1 MIPKFCIP
9 YFRVVLIGMVST
21 LSSICSSMAASP
33 PLTTVIYRPLL
44 VTNPPAA
51 PTTLSVKVDPKSRTA
66 SLSVPSNV
74 NSVLIQS
81 RLQTSKSWVNFKT
94 LSVKAAPAS
103 LRVTLPKDYAKSSWR
118 ATGSKVAI
126 AATKQKYPSKFFA
139 GKKTFGET
147 LASSYTK
154 DAQGGVITLSGGVA
168 LATTAGVANSP
179 SVTASRDAKTT
190 SSSANSVEESDIWK
204 ADGSTVYFF
213 NQLRGLQVLDLTDPA
228 DPTLMASY
236 RLPAKGQD
244 MYIVPGP
251 GAVRYAV
258 LLTREYEQGSWV
270 QQTGVQVIKVDG
282 SSAKLVSSLKVA
294 GWLADSRLVG
304 TRIYL
309 ATQQWSWSSSD
320 NTDAMT
326 LNDIVLNTTSG
337 SVTLAKT
344 HAVKGNWPVI
354 SAGNDWLTVTQSDW
368 SDWQSSWI
376 TLFSL
381 GTNGATK
388 LTPYPV
394 KLFGRL
400 DNKYYVQYENGT
412 LSTVSQ
418 RGWWNDQEVI
428 LENFSRGGSKMGA
441 VEIMKNENLMSARF
455 AGDKAYVVTFRQT
468 DPLFVVDLSNATN
481 PVIAGH
487 LEVPGFSTHIEPIGD
502 KLFTIG
508 FENGK
513 VAASLFDVSDP
524 AKPAISTNG
533 RIILDGTWG
542 YSAATYDDKALK
554 VLPENGL
561 ALIPYTSYDNSTGS
575 NSSYIQILK
584 IDVAGGKLSKGG
596 VITHRFDPLRAS
608 LVNGVLAS
616 ISQKELVTA
625 SLPLNGNPS
634 LLADL
639 LLAWPVNRILTTAN
653 HLIQIE
659 EGASSSWWG
668 WYGSGAATVRVS
680 PLNDPDSGLTEI
692 PLGKGVV
699 KDAILRGNFL
709 FILRQNPDNKST
721 WGWGRVWYAPTP
733 QTDVSPTLFLDIYD
747 ASRLPDLKLTGST
760 SLKLPGNDS
769 AWDLSGLLIPSGKS
783 AVVVAQPQARSYRWG
798 GYLRPTPVTLPAISL
813 PILTTSTVTMT
824 LTNVSNSLVTTTTNT
839 IVAASIG
846 NVSSAKLASSPMI
859 ASCMPYPFDGYQPP
873 QSTNPTIAVVFQTEN
888 HSAPAAQP
896 VIPLTDTN
904 STPVVFS
911 AAGGAMLVYGYANK
925 EKPLTDGTELS
936 TSQHTLR
943 ILDLNDPTAPI
954 LGQPLALPGRLVGVS
969 DITADGFL
977 AWTQTRVK
985 GASGAGQLQVSAC
998 DVVSLSQI
1006 TGMTFSNSTPVVA
1019 VGRVLFAA
1027 QGKDVARYSL
1037 NDLGVL
1043 VSTGKVTF
1051 DWAPSTLTISTNPT
1065 STLLGADSQ
1074 NLFSWSYNKS
1084 KAQVLDWTTDR
1095 SVDLQ
1100 KSSIRSDGSVLAPAG
1115 EYGVD
1120 EYQP

>member
-1 MIPKFCIP
+1 M
-9 YFRVVLIGMVST
+9 
-21 LSSICSSMAASP
+21 
-33 PLTTVIYRPLL
+33 
-44 VTNPPAA
+44 
-51 PTTLSVKVDPKSRTA
+51 
-66 SLSVPSNV
+66 
-74 NSVLIQS
+74 
-81 RLQTSKSWVNFKT
+81 
-94 LSVKAAPAS
+94 KAAPAS

-118 ATGSKVAI
+118 ATGTKITTSLSK
-126 AATKQKYPSKFFA
+126 KKYPNKFYA

-154 DAQGGVITLSGGVA
+154 DAQGGAISSSGGVA
-168 LATTAGVANSP
+168 LTATAGVVNSP
-179 SVTASRDAKTT
+179 SVAASRDAKTT
-190 SSSANSVEESDIWK
+190 SSSASVEESDIWK
-204 ADGSTVYFF
+204 ADGSKVYFF

-244 MYIVPGP
+244 MYIVSGP
-251 GAVRYAV
+251 GAVRYAI

-270 QQTGVQVIKVDG
+270 QQTGVQVIKVNG
-282 SSAKLVSSLKVA
+282 SSAKLVSSLKVE

-309 ATQQWSWSSSD
+309 ATQQWSWSSSA
-320 NTDAMT
+320 NTDAVT

-381 GTNGATK
+381 GTNGATQ
-388 LTPYPV
+388 LTVSPI

-400 DNKYYVQYENGT
+400 DNKYYVQYENGI

-418 RGWWNDQEVI
+418 RGWWNDQQVI
-428 LENFSRGGSKMGA
+428 LENFNSGGSKMGS
-441 VEIMKNENLMSARF
+441 VEIMKNESLMSARF

-508 FENGK
+508 FDGGK

-524 AKPAISTNG
+524 AKPTISTNG

-561 ALIPYTSYDNSTGS
+561 ALIPYTSYDSSTGS

-584 IDVAGGKLSKGG
+584 MDVAAGKLSKGG
-596 VITHRFDPLRAS
+596 VITHRFDPLRAT
-608 LVNGVLAS
+608 LVNGALAS

-625 SLPLNGNPS
+625 SLPSNGDPS
-634 LLADL
+634 LLSDL
-639 LLAWPVNRILTTAN
+639 LLAWPVNRILMTAN

-659 EGASSSWWG
+659 EGASPSWWG
-668 WYGSGAATVRVS
+668 WYGSGAATARVS
-680 PLNDPDSGLTEI
+680 PQNDPDSGLTEI

-699 KDAILRGNFL
+699 KDAILRGSSL
-709 FILRQNPDNKST
+709 YILRQNPDNAT
-721 WGWGRVWYAPTP
+721 LWGWGRAWSSPTS
-733 QTDVSPTLFLDIYD
+733 QTDASPTLFLDIYD
-747 ASRLPDLKLTGST
+747 ASRLPDLKLSGST
-760 SLKLPGNDS
+760 SLQLPGNDS
-769 AWDLSGLLIPSGKS
+769 AWDLSGLLIPSAKS
-783 AVVVAQPQARSYRWG
+783 AVVVAQPQARNYRWG
-798 GYLRPTPVTLPAISL
+798 GYLRPQPIILPDISL
-813 PILTTSTVTMT
+813 PLAVLDRTTSTVTMT
-824 LTNVSNSLVTTTTNT
+824 VTNPSNNLVTTTTNT
-839 IVAASIG
+839 IVAASVG
-846 NVSSAKLASSPMI
+846 SVSSAKLASSPMI

-873 QSTNPTIAVVFQTEN
+873 QSTNPAIAVVFQTEN
-888 HSAPAAQP
+888 PSAPVAQP

-904 STPVVFS
+904 STPVVS
-911 AAGGAMLVYGYANK
+911 PAAAGGMLVYGYAVK
-925 EKPLTDGTELS
+925 EKPLADGTELS
-936 TSQHTLR
+936 TCQHALR
-943 ILDLNDPTAPI
+943 ILDLNDPATPI
-954 LGQPLALPGRLVGVS
+954 LGPALALPGRLAGVS
-969 DITADGFL
+969 DITTDGFL
-977 AWTQTRVK
+977 AWTQTSVK
-985 GASGAGQLQVSAC
+985 GASGDGQVQVSAC
-998 DVVSLSQI
+998 DVASLTQI
-1006 TGMTFSNSTPVVA
+1006 TGITLKNSTAVAA
-1019 VGRVLFAA
+1019 VGRTLFAV

-1037 NDLGVL
+1037 NDSGVL
-1043 VSTGKVTF
+1043 AGTGKVTF
-1051 DWAPSTLTISTNPT
+1051 DWQPSSLRISTNPT

-1074 NLFSWSYNKS
+1074 NLFTWSYNDP
-1084 KAQVLDWTTDR
+1084 KAQVLDWATERPVDVLKA
-1095 SVDLQ
+1095 SVLTN
-1100 KSSIRSDGSVLAPAG
+1100 RSVLAPAG

-1120 EYQP
+1120 EYLP

>member
-1 MIPKFCIP
+1 M
-9 YFRVVLIGMVST
+9 
-21 LSSICSSMAASP
+21 
-33 PLTTVIYRPLL
+33 
-44 VTNPPAA
+44 
-51 PTTLSVKVDPKSRTA
+51 
-66 SLSVPSNV
+66 
-74 NSVLIQS
+74 
-81 RLQTSKSWVNFKT
+81 NFKT
-94 LSVKAAPAS
+94 LSVKAPPAS
-103 LRVTLPKDYAKSSWR
+103 VRVTLPRDYAKSSWR
-118 ATGSKVAI
+118 ATG
-126 AATKQKYPSKFFA
+126 TKLTTSTAKKKYPNKFYA
-139 GKKTFGET
+139 GKKTFGEA

-154 DAQGGVITLSGGVA
+154 DAQVGPRLSSNGGAVMASTASVA
-168 LATTAGVANSP
+168 SASVAASSDAKSASSTAG
-179 SVTASRDAKTT
+179 T
-190 SSSANSVEESDIWK
+190 VEESDIWK
-204 ADGSTVYFF
+204 ADGSKVYFF
-213 NQLRGLQVLDLTDPA
+213 NQLRGLQVLDLSDPA

-244 MYIVPGP
+244 MYIVAGS

-258 LLTREYEQGSWV
+258 LLTREYDKGSWV
-270 QQTGVQVIKVDG
+270 EQTGIQVIKVNG

-304 TRIYL
+304 NRIYL
-309 ATQQWSWSSSD
+309 ATQQWSWNSSA
-320 NTDAMT
+320 NTDAVT
-326 LNDIVLNTTSG
+326 LNDIVLDASSG

-388 LTPYPV
+388 LTVSPI

-400 DNKYYVQYENGT
+400 DNKYYVQYENGI

-418 RGWWNDQEVI
+418 RGWWNDQEVV
-428 LENFSRGGSKMGA
+428 LENFNSGGSKMGS
-441 VEIMKNENLMSARF
+441 VGIMKNENLMSARF

-524 AKPAISTNG
+524 ANPAISTNG
-533 RIILDGTWG
+533 RIILDGAWG

-561 ALIPYTSYDNSTGS
+561 ALIPYTSYESATGS

-584 IDVAGGKLSKGG
+584 IDVPGGKLSKGG

-625 SLPLNGNPS
+625 SLPKNGDPS
-634 LLADL
+634 LLSDM
-639 LLAWPVNRILTTAN
+639 LLAWPVNRVLTTAK
-653 HLIQIE
+653 HLIQVE

-692 PLGKGVV
+692 SLGKGVV
-699 KDAILRGNFL
+699 KDAILRGNSL
-709 FILRQNPDNKST
+709 IILRQNPDNNPS
-721 WGWGRVWYAPTP
+721 WGWRWFAPTT
-733 QTDVSPTLFLDIYD
+733 QTNASPTLSLDIYD
-747 ASRLPDLKLTGST
+747 ASRLPDLKLSGST
-760 SLKLPGNDS
+760 SIQLPGNEA
-769 AWDLSGLLIPSGKS
+769 AWDLSGMLFPSARS
-783 AVVVAQPQARSYRWG
+783 AVIVAQPQARSYRWG
-798 GYLRPTPVTLPAISL
+798 GYLRPMPMILPDISL
-813 PILTTSTVTMT
+813 PLAVLDRTTSTVTMT
-824 LTNVSNSLVTTTTNT
+824 VTNLSNNLVTTTTNT

-846 NVSSAKLASSPMI
+846 NVSSGRR
-859 ASCMPYPFDGYQPP
+859 MPYPFDGYQPP
-873 QSTNPTIAVVFQTEN
+873 QSTNPAVAVVLQVEN
-888 HSAPAAQP
+888 PTAPVAHP
-896 VIPLTDTN
+896 VIPLTDSN
-904 STPVVFS
+904 ATPVVS
-911 AAGGAMLVYGYANK
+911 PAAAGGMLVYGYAVK
-925 EKPLTDGTELS
+925 EKPLSDGTELS
-936 TSQHTLR
+936 TCQHALR
-943 ILDLNDPTAPI
+943 ILDLNDPAAPI
-954 LGQPLALPGRLVGVS
+954 LGPALALPGRLAGVS
-969 DITADGFL
+969 DITTDGFL
-977 AWTQTRVK
+977 AWTQTSVK
-985 GASGAGQLQVSAC
+985 GASGDGQVQVSAC
-998 DVVSLSQI
+998 DVASLTQI
-1006 TGMTFSNSTPVVA
+1006 TGMNLKNSTAVAA
-1019 VGRVLFAA
+1019 VGRTLFAV

-1037 NDLGVL
+1037 NDSGVL
-1043 VSTGKVTF
+1043 AGTGKVTF
-1051 DWAPSTLTISTNPT
+1051 DWQPSSLRISTNPT

-1074 NLFSWSYNKS
+1074 NLFTWSYNDP
-1084 KAQVLDWTTDR
+1084 KAQVLDWATERPVDVLKA
-1095 SVDLQ
+1095 SVLTN
-1100 KSSIRSDGSVLAPAG
+1100 RSVLAPAG

>member
-1 MIPKFCIP
+1 MTPTPCILS
-9 YFRVVLIGMVST
+9 FRVVLIGLLST
-21 LSSICSSMAASP
+21 LSSICSSMAASA
-33 PLTTVIYRPLL
+33 PLTPVIYRPPL

-51 PTTLSVKVDPKSRTA
+51 PTTLSVKVDSKSRTA
-66 SLSVPSNV
+66 SLSVPTNV

-81 RLQTSKSWVNFKT
+81 RLHTSKSWVNFKT

-204 ADGSTVYFF
+204 ADGSKVYFF

-244 MYIVPGP
+244 MYIVPGS

-388 LTPYPV
+388 LTPSPV

-428 LENFSRGGSKMGA
+428 LENFSRGGTKIGS
-441 VEIMKNENLMSARF
+441 VEIMKNESLMSARF

-468 DPLFVVDLSNATN
+468 DPLFVVDLSNATK

-508 FENGK
+508 FDGGK
-513 VAASLFDVSDP
+513 VAASIFDVSDP
-524 AKPAISTNG
+524 SKPTISTNG

-561 ALIPYTSYDNSTGS
+561 ALIPYTSYDSSTGS

-584 IDVAGGKLSKGG
+584 INVAGGKLSKGG

-608 LVNGVLAS
+608 LVNGALAS

-625 SLPLNGNPS
+625 SLPKNGYPS

-639 LLAWPVNRILTTAN
+639 LLAWPVNRVLTTAK

-668 WYGSGAATVRVS
+668 WYGSGAATARVS
-680 PLNDPDSGLTEI
+680 PLSDPDSGLTEI

-699 KDAILRGNFL
+699 KDAILRGNSL
-709 FILRQNPDNKST
+709 FILRQNPDNETT
-721 WGWGRVWYAPTP
+721 WGWDRAWYAPTP
-733 QTDVSPTLFLDIYD
+733 QTDASPTLFLDIYD

-760 SLKLPGNDS
+760 SLQLPGNDS

-798 GYLRPTPVTLPAISL
+798 GYLRPIPVTLPAIS
-813 PILTTSTVTMT
+813 PPVLTTSTVTMT

-839 IVAASIG
+839 IFAASIG

-873 QSTNPTIAVVFQTEN
+873 QSTNPAVAVVFQVEN
-888 HSAPAAQP
+888 PVAPVAHP

-904 STPVVFS
+904 ATPVVS
-911 AAGGAMLVYGYANK
+911 STAGGGMLIYGYAVK
-925 EKPLTDGTELS
+925 EKPLADGTELS
-936 TSQHTLR
+936 SCQHALR
-943 ILDLNDPTAPI
+943 ILDLNDPASPI
-954 LGQPLALPGRLVGVS
+954 LGPALALPGRLAGVS

-985 GASGAGQLQVSAC
+985 GTSGDGQLQVSAC
-998 DVVSLSQI
+998 DVASLTQI
-1006 TGMTFSNSTPVVA
+1006 TGMTLKNSTAVTA
-1019 VGRVLFAA
+1019 VGRTLFAV

-1037 NDLGVL
+1037 NDSGVL
-1043 VSTGKVTF
+1043 AGTGKVTF
-1051 DWAPSTLTISTNPT
+1051 DWAPSSLRITTNPS

-1074 NLFSWSYNKS
+1074 NLFSWTYNNP
-1084 KAQVLDWTTDR
+1084 KAQVLDWMTDR
-1095 SVDLQ
+1095 SADLQ
-1100 KSSIRSDGSVLAPAG
+1100 KSAIRTDGSVLAPAG

-1120 EYQP
+1120 EYLP